1 MKWMVYFYHYVTSEE
16 YRTLNTTNT
25 YDWINAT
32 ADSSVS
38 SNTCVIINNQIIVI
52 GRLGPWFPSKVRRRC
67 PAIMFAARRI
77 AKVPGR
83 IMFLTVSIKT
93 MNIISGPG
101 VPCGTR
107 WVNIWFIF
115 VIHPN
120 IINLN
125 HKGNANLNVIAMC
138 LVLVNTYG
146 IKPIVLLNMIRSKRG
161 IRILFSDFVFDNKIN
176 SLFRVLVKDKKEKI
190 LRLGINQ
197 YIYGI
202 INNPRDVLIQFR
214 LRVIIDLDGSNT
226 ENRFVIMVSFFD
238 LF

>member
-1 MKWMVYFYHYVTSEE
+1 
-16 YRTLNTTNT
+16 
-25 YDWINAT
+25 
-32 ADSSVS
+32 
-38 SNTCVIINNQIIVI
+38 
-52 GRLGPWFPSKVRRRC
+52 
-67 PAIMFAARRI
+67 
-77 AKVPGR
+77 
-83 IMFLTVSIKT
+83 
-93 MNIISGPG
+93 
-101 VPCGTR
+101 
-107 WVNIWFIF
+107 
-115 VIHPN
+115 
-120 IINLN
+120 
-125 HKGNANLNVIAMC
+125 MC